1 MKKYDFMQWT
11 NFKHAIQIL
20 FLTFLAIG
28 CSSEYDRKV
37 KEGLASQEEYPE
49 LIFGLEM
56 GQTQKEFFGRCW
68 ELNKEGLVAQGPSNQ
83 YVRHVL
89 DANSP
94 VYQPEKSMEMLFY
107 GLFDTANIMRGMRFR
122 ISYMGWGPWIEDMQS
137 ENLMESVQTMMM
149 DLYGGNP
156 FFELKK
162 KVNEQPIAV
171 KIDGNRQITV
181 FVFDNRH
188 VHAIIEDLNYKS

>member
-1 MKKYDFMQWT
+1 MQWT

-20 FLTFLAIG
+20 CLTFLAIG

-68 ELNKEGLVAQGPSNQ
+68 ERNKEGLVAQGPSNQ

-107 GLFDTANIMRGMRFR
+107 GLFDTANFMRGMRFR
-122 ISYMGWGPWIEDMQS
+122 ISYMGWRP
-137 ENLMESVQTMMM
+137 
-149 DLYGGNP
+149 
-156 FFELKK
+156 
-162 KVNEQPIAV
+162 
-171 KIDGNRQITV
+171 
-181 FVFDNRH
+181 
-188 VHAIIEDLNYKS
+188 

>member
-1 MKKYDFMQWT
+1 MQWT

-68 ELNKEGLVAQGPSNQ
+68 ELNKEGASRSGT
-83 YVRHVL
+83 
-89 DANSP
+89 
-94 VYQPEKSMEMLFY
+94 E
-107 GLFDTANIMRGMRFR
+107 
-122 ISYMGWGPWIEDMQS
+122 
-137 ENLMESVQTMMM
+137 
-149 DLYGGNP
+149 
-156 FFELKK
+156 
-162 KVNEQPIAV
+162 
-171 KIDGNRQITV
+171 
-181 FVFDNRH
+181 
-188 VHAIIEDLNYKS
+188 